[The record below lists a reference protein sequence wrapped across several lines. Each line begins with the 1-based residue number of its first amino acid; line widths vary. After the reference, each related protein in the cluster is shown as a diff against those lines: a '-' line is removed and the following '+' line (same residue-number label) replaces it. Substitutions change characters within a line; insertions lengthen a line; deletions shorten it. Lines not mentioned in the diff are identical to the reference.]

1 MYHSMVHVVTCN
13 FHQTELKGRYLH
25 ATIQPFIQFANLLSQ
40 LLHVIGFVQ
49 DVRIH
54 LGDTQ
59 TQTYMISNCD
69 RFVSNTTF
77 QSLNNDKCDI

>member
-1 MYHSMVHVVTCN
+1 MYHSMVHVVGWH
-13 FHQTELKGRYLH
+13 FYQIELEGRYLH

-54 LGDTQ
+54 LEDTQ
-59 TQTYMISNCD
+59 TQTFMISNCD
-69 RFVSNTTF
+69 RF
-77 QSLNNDKCDI
+77 